1 MCNVYTVQKWVTHT
15 VALSTQYHLTNKTHT
30 LQGPPSRLVTWFIQ
44 VENVII
50 NIYMFFSENWGK
62 LDEIIKI
69 INLHNIWQ
77 LFQEEKLQSLNP
89 FSSDVSTQL
98 QLQFLIISY
107 YKPQL
112 STQNK
117 LRRVQSPILG
127 FDTKSN
133 LRSMLVGLL
142 VIVPHYLIERRI
154 WSQEGLL
161 QPLLRS

>member
-1 MCNVYTVQKWVTHT
+1 MCKMCTLYKNESHT
-15 VALSTQYHLTNKTHT
+15 LLHWAVSTQYHLTNKTHT
-30 LQGPPSRLVTWFIQ
+30 LHGPPSRLVTWFIQ

-50 NIYMFFSENWGK
+50 NIYMFFSANWGK

-112 STQNK
+112 LKTNCAEFS
-117 LRRVQSPILG
+117 LLSW
-127 FDTKSN
+127 
-133 LRSMLVGLL
+133 GLTPK
-142 VIVPHYLIERRI
+142 VI
-154 WSQEGLL
+154 
-161 QPLLRS
+161 